1 MKHIQ
6 LLPDWMYHTIEESF
20 TCQFTSVTKSG
31 TPVALPVF
39 LNHFDPDTGTL
50 IISSPAAVKRLE
62 NVRQHPEVAMLFSQ
76 VGVGKGESP
85 HVLLVQGMA
94 EVDDTDLEHGWKRYF
109 AGWARRQ
116 PSARETVPK
125 MRQMWPGYVQRAII
139 RVQPTRFLGWPE
151 GDMQRTPEAVE
162 VHGATSEN
170 QRPPALS
177 RRPRSGR
184 VTESDVMIVWTD
196 ELIAQIGSYSRA
208 ALSYMGESGY
218 PVTLPL
224 PFTFDRLEHHFTFPR
239 PSQPPA
245 ISSEAEGSTSI
256 TLLRYDQ
263 QRANEAYLL
272 FYGQLARH
280 DDTWSFTPT
289 RVVHRSLERREQK
302 KEFQR

>member
-1 MKHIQ
+1 M
-6 LLPDWMYHTIEESF
+6 
-20 TCQFTSVTKSG
+20 
-31 TPVALPVF
+31 
-39 LNHFDPDTGTL
+39 
-50 IISSPAAVKRLE
+50 
-62 NVRQHPEVAMLFSQ
+62 
-76 VGVGKGESP
+76 
-85 HVLLVQGMA
+85 
-94 EVDDTDLEHGWKRYF
+94 VD
-109 AGWARRQ
+109 
-116 PSARETVPK
+116 
-125 MRQMWPGYVQRAII
+125 
-139 RVQPTRFLGWPE
+139 
-151 GDMQRTPEAVE
+151 
-162 VHGATSEN
+162 
-170 QRPPALS
+170 
-177 RRPRSGR
+177 
-184 VTESDVMIVWTD
+184 WTD

-302 KEFQR
+302 KE